1 MAAPTVHGPVHA
13 TICPGRATLAA
24 MRIGVLHNRAS
35 GRGKGPA
42 FVQRLRALAPTRGF
56 DVLDLPLDLASHAGA
71 LDDLDAVVLV
81 GGDGTL
87 HHALAFLTAAHG
99 GRGVPTLIAPL
110 GTENVVAKELGL
122 RPRVAATLDAL
133 GALRRGAAPVRSD
146 LGVVHHPD
154 GRPGV
159 PFALMLTIG
168 PDAAIVHRV
177 ARRRTGTGGRLR
189 FVAPTLA
196 RAARPRIGRLS
207 VSVDGQ
213 PLASEQ
219 RGCLIVAVGPRYPM
233 RLDLARKATRTDGLL
248 DALFL
253 PAGTTA
259 ELLAWALL
267 ARLGLHVGHPRARY
281 AQGRRVEV
289 TLHEHRPGAQELED
303 LQIDGEVERVACDAQ
318 GRLVVES
325 LPAVLP
331 LVPPAARQAMPIQP
345 SPTRA
350 GVSA

>member
-1 MAAPTVHGPVHA
+1 
-13 TICPGRATLAA
+13 
-24 MRIGVLHNRAS
+24 MRIGVLHNRVS

-42 FVQRLRALAPTRGF
+42 FVQRLRAMAPTRGL
-56 DVLDLPLDLASHAGA
+56 DVLDLPLDLAQHEGA

-87 HHALAFLTAAHG
+87 HHALPFLAAAHD
-99 GRGVPTLIAPL
+99 GRGVPTLIAPF

-122 RPRVAATLDAL
+122 RPRVGAALDAL
-133 GALRRGAAPVRSD
+133 EALRRGAPPVRSD

-196 RAARPRIGRLS
+196 RALRPRIGRLS
-207 VSVDGQ
+207 VAVDGA
-213 PLASEQ
+213 PLASGQ

-253 PAGTTA
+253 PAKSTI
-259 ELLAWALL
+259 ELLGWAAL
-267 ARLGLHVGHPRARY
+267 AKLGQHVRHPRARY
-281 AQGRRVEV
+281 AQGRRIEV
-289 TLHEHRPGAQELED
+289 TLHEHQPGDQELED

-318 GRLVVES
+318 GRLVIET
-325 LPAVLP
+325 LPGALP
-331 LVPPAARQAMPIQP
+331 LVVPAAGVALPIRP
-345 SPTRA
+345 APTHAR
-350 GVSA
+350 VSA

>member
-1 MAAPTVHGPVHA
+1 
-13 TICPGRATLAA
+13 
-24 MRIGVLHNRAS
+24 MRIGVLHNRVS

-42 FVQRLRALAPTRGF
+42 FVQRLRAMAPTRGLG
-56 DVLDLPLDLASHAGA
+56 VLDLPLDLAQHEGA
-71 LDDLDAVVLV
+71 LDALDAVVLV

-87 HHALAFLTAAHG
+87 HHALPFLAGAHD

-122 RPRVAATLDAL
+122 RPRVGAALDAL
-133 GALRRGAAPVRSD
+133 EALRLGAQPVRSD

-196 RAARPRIGRLS
+196 RALRPRIGRLS
-207 VSVDGQ
+207 VAVDGA
-213 PLASEQ
+213 PLASAQ

-248 DALFL
+248 DAVFL
-253 PAGTTA
+253 PARSTI
-259 ELLAWALL
+259 ELLGWAAL
-267 ARLGLHVGHPRARY
+267 AKLGQHVRHPRARY

-289 TLHEHRPGAQELED
+289 TLHEHQPGAQELED

-318 GRLVVES
+318 GRLVVET
-325 LPAVLP
+325 LPAALP
-331 LVPPAARQAMPIQP
+331 LVAPAARAA
-345 SPTRA
+345 SRGVGRA
-350 GVSA
+350 PVVGVEPGVS